1 MGKHAGILRGQHK
14 VTEKAAQRT
23 PLTSKS
29 NPRVHE
35 VWDLVSIWHP
45 GLDRKVI
52 RNLSR
57 PDPRPENGIPQGQ
70 VFTGPWST
78 LPWGK
83 ECQPS
88 REGSSSGRQQ
98 RYNSLPRRPTGL
110 LLLCSLWV
118 TGKGL
123 STDGVTIFYLP
134 ISQPIPRPGVSLP
147 SSHCP
152 VDKQIN
158 KQKKNPLSSTL
169 HVISN
174 FKTKYHDSNQDTH
187 NFSVCFFKS

>member
-1 MGKHAGILRGQHK
+1 MGLGLHMAPRTRQKRKQYRILAGLI
-14 VTEKAAQRT
+14 
-23 PLTSKS
+23 
-29 NPRVHE
+29 
-35 VWDLVSIWHP
+35 P
-45 GLDRKVI
+45 GLRTE
-52 RNLSR
+52 S
-57 PDPRPENGIPQGQ
+57 PRGRSSWSLVRSSLGEG
-70 VFTGPWST
+70 VST
-78 LPWGK
+78 L
-83 ECQPS
+83 
-88 REGSSSGRQQ
+88 SGRRQ

-110 LLLCSLWV
+110 LLLCGLWV

-152 VDKQIN
+152 VDKQTN
-158 KQKKNPLSSTL
+158 KQKNPLSSTL

-174 FKTKYHDSNQDTH
+174 FKTKYHDSNQDKH

>member
-1 MGKHAGILRGQHK
+1 M
-14 VTEKAAQRT
+14 
-23 PLTSKS
+23 
-29 NPRVHE
+29 
-35 VWDLVSIWHP
+35 
-45 GLDRKVI
+45 I

-158 KQKKNPLSSTL
+158 KQKKRTLSHPPFML
-169 HVISN
+169 FQISKQN
-174 FKTKYHDSNQDTH
+174 IMTQIKTRTIFPSVFSKASRPVVCLNQLTPIRMT
-187 NFSVCFFKS
+187 FAPG